1 MCAATKSNPLATFG
15 SSLARKRTRFVPRSA
30 RGDFFANS
38 LANSIPLAST
48 SATTSVTSP
57 IASASL
63 ASIVLAVSARS
74 IARPCPTIVGNRCSV
89 PKSAANPKSTSLT
102 QNRASSL
109 AILTSHAVI
118 TSTPPPKHTPLTHA
132 IDGADIRS
140 SADTPACIASIVRIN
155 ASFARPA
162 HPSEVLASKIAF
174 AVDKSNPE
182 LKFPPAPRTTTH
194 RAMRFDSIVSH
205 ARFNA
210 SNPSR
215 SSAFAVRACASS
227 ITAIA
232 PASASPA
239 RARGADEDA
248 RASRRIEEDVVRRVD
263 RGVVCRVERRRKA
276 SKGAIERYNRP
287 VDRDV
292 DVTARRGMRS
302 GRSCARVVPTRPR
315 VGRWARW
322 KRTARAGFFETFD
335 GDAVVAVRE
344 GMDQAKRLGARAC
357 RSEHVLIALTRGR
370 DRTSKALVKF
380 GVTEEATRRAS
391 MGRNGNVDVS
401 ESGAGGLKAM
411 MSFGGQKS
419 AGPEGLLPL
428 SEELKMVFERASSS
442 ATEVGSKELALAMI
456 DDVSCGANEA
466 LKAMGTDVKVLRK
479 EVSGANERELVGA
492 GKKTRKAKKQTLKEC
507 SIDLTEEAREG
518 KLDPVL
524 GRDEEVTRV
533 MRILVRRR
541 KSNPCLVGEPGVGKT
556 AIAEG
561 LATMIASGNVPE
573 SLKNKRVVSL
583 QLGLLLADTKYRGEF
598 EEKMKNVLEE
608 VKAAGDIILFVDE
621 IHMLV
626 GAGGTGED
634 GGMDAGNLMKPAL
647 ARGELQCIGA
657 TTIDEY
663 RKHIEKDAALERRF
677 QPVRVNEPSPEQSL
691 TILRGLRAT
700 YEEHHGV
707 SISDEALSAAVTL
720 ATRYINDRFLPDKAI
735 DVIDEAGALVQLNAN
750 GSNIVDETHVT
761 EVVGQ
766 WTGIPVQQ
774 LSADESRTLMNFE
787 QELGKRV
794 IGQAEAVR
802 SISQAIRRA
811 RAGLADASKP
821 VASIIFSGPTGVGK
835 TELAKAVA
843 QTYFGAEKAMVRID
857 MSEYMESHSVSRLIG
872 PPPGYIGFGEGGQL
886 TEAVRTNPHSLVL
899 LDEIEKAHPDVFNI
913 LLQVLEDGRLTDSK
927 GRTVDFTNAMLVM
940 TSNIGSREILDS
952 MTGEGDEEAK
962 YKALQ
967 TKVKRELGREYR
979 PEFLNRLDEI
989 VVFKPLQK
997 TEVSEIADIMLNTVA
1012 KRAAGKG
1019 ISLEFSPKFR
1029 SVLYANGFSTRF
1041 GARPMRRCVRGLLEN
1056 NLAECMLDGFASS
1069 GDTVT
1074 FDYDEDADIITVSTA
1089 TSTMSREFSVEFA
1102 SGIED
1107 DASDDA
1113 PPRRGG
1119 DFPSFPNDESTGTT
1133 AQAFA

>member
-1 MCAATKSNPLATFG
+1 MRSSVSRRASG
-15 SSLARKRTRFVPRSA
+15 STGRARERERRGSA
-30 RGDFFANS
+30 
-38 LANSIPLAST
+38 
-48 SATTSVTSP
+48 
-57 IASASL
+57 
-63 ASIVLAVSARS
+63 SARS
-74 IARPCPTIVGNRCSV
+74 
-89 PKSAANPKSTSLT
+89 
-102 QNRASSL
+102 
-109 AILTSHAVI
+109 
-118 TSTPPPKHTPLTHA
+118 
-132 IDGADIRS
+132 
-140 SADTPACIASIVRIN
+140 
-155 ASFARPA
+155 
-162 HPSEVLASKIAF
+162 
-174 AVDKSNPE
+174 
-182 LKFPPAPRTTTH
+182 
-194 RAMRFDSIVSH
+194 
-205 ARFNA
+205 
-210 SNPSR
+210 
-215 SSAFAVRACASS
+215 
-227 ITAIA
+227 
-232 PASASPA
+232 
-239 RARGADEDA
+239 
-248 RASRRIEEDVVRRVD
+248 
-263 RGVVCRVERRRKA
+263 
-276 SKGAIERYNRP
+276 
-287 VDRDV
+287 
-292 DVTARRGMRS
+292 RRGR
-302 GRSCARVVPTRPR
+302 A
-315 VGRWARW
+315 
-322 KRTARAGFFETFD
+322 ARAGFFETFD
-335 GDAVVAVRE
+335 GDAVVAVRDAME
-344 GMDQAKRLGARAC
+344 QAKRASSAQCG
-357 RSEHVLIALTRGR
+357 SEHVLLALTRGR
-370 DRTSKALVKF
+370 DRTAKALGKC
-380 GVTEEATRRAS
+380 GVNEEATRRAV
-391 MGRNGNVDVS
+391 GRRGDGGA
-401 ESGAGGLKAM
+401 GAGGLMNPFAKPAVV
-411 MSFGGQKS
+411 
-419 AGPEGLLPL
+419 EGLLPL
-428 SEELKMVFERASSS
+428 SEELKRVFERASSNAS
-442 ATEVGSKELALAMI
+442 EVGSRELALAMI
-456 DDVSCGANEA
+456 DDAASAASETMRS
-466 LKAMGTDVKVLRK
+466 MGVDMKVLRN

-492 GKKTRKAKKQTLKEC
+492 GKKNRKAKKQTLKEC

-524 GRDEEVTRV
+524 GREEEVTRV

-561 LATMIASGNVPE
+561 LAMMIAKGDVPE
-573 SLKNKRVVSL
+573 TLKGKRVVSL

-608 VKAAGDIILFVDE
+608 VKEAGDIILFVDE

-677 QPVRVNEPSPEQSL
+677 QPVRVNEPTPEQSL
-691 TILRGLRAT
+691 TILRGLRGT

-707 SISDEALSAAVTL
+707 SFTDEALRAAVAL
-720 ATRYINDRFLPDKAI
+720 STRYINDRFLPDKAI
-735 DVIDEAGALVQLNAN
+735 DVIDEAGALVQLAD
-750 GSNIVDETHVT
+750 GDATVVDETHVT
-761 EVVGQ
+761 EVVAQ

-774 LSADESRTLMNFE
+774 LSADESLTLMNFE

-794 IGQAEAVR
+794 IGQTEAVR

-952 MTGEGDEEAK
+952 MGGEGDEEEK

-967 TKVKRELGREYR
+967 SKVKRELAREYR

-989 VVFKPLQK
+989 VIFKPLQK
-997 TEVSEIADIMLNTVA
+997 TEVSVIADLMLQSVA
-1012 KRAAGKG
+1012 NRAMDRG
-1019 ISLEFSPKFR
+1019 ITLNFSAEFKDL
-1029 SVLYANGFSTRF
+1029 LYSNGFSPRF

-1056 NLAECMLDGFASS
+1056 NLAECMLDGFASA

-1074 FDYDEDADIITVSTA
+1074 FDYDAAEDLISVSTA
-1089 TSTMSREFSVEFA
+1089 TSTMARSFTVEFA

-1107 DASDDA
+1107 VNDERSNA
-1113 PPRRGG
+1113 RGG
-1119 DFPSFPNDESTGTT
+1119 DFPSFPTEDRGTT